1 MAHIDFLTITRK
13 QAGSLNT
20 ASDFNALVDKVNEL
34 VEAYNNAD
42 STSMDIAT
50 AVIVGVQ
57 QTYYYTGEPIVP
69 EIRVYVGGQAL
80 AYGVDYDM
88 QVEDNNEI
96 GTGKITIYGIG
107 KYVNS
112 KIVTFAIEGMK
123 YNLAYDANDYD
134 ITVPATHKVS
144 VLTAEDIPSK
154 TLARHQFLG
163 WFTSATGG
171 VQATVGTVLSE
182 DTTLYA
188 RFQQNLFNLSF
199 VSEHGT
205 APSTVSVGAIPDL
218 TASTYIL
225 TSDGYAFGGWY
236 TDQACTQAAVIGA
249 PIDADTT
256 LYAKWVS
263 LESTLTLV
271 GKYITAS
278 CHAGATVQLYKDG
291 VALSELTDEI
301 TAMATYSAVA
311 RAYNTNSAPETITIS
326 YDEDT
331 DKIQLTST
339 LGGVTILEGATLTDG
354 YIENVSSL
362 NTTITVTDGTNTSTI
377 IIENN
382 GN

>member
-1 MAHIDFLTITRK
+1 MAQIEFLTITRK

-42 STSMDIAT
+42 STSVDIAT
-50 AVIVGVQ
+50 AVVVGVQ

-69 EIRVYVGGQAL
+69 EIRVYVGGKAL
-80 AYGVDYDM
+80 AYGVDYDK
-88 QVEDNNEI
+88 QIEDNNEI

-112 KIVTFAIEGMK
+112 KVVTFAIEGMK

-144 VLTAEDIPSK
+144 VLTADDIPSK
-154 TLARHQFLG
+154 TLARYQFLG
-163 WFTSATGG
+163 WFTAATGG
-171 VQATVGTVLSE
+171 TQATVGTVLSE
-182 DTTLYA
+182 DTTLFA
-188 RFQQNLFNLSF
+188 RFQQNMFNLTF

-236 TDQACTQAAVIGA
+236 TDATCTQAAVSGT
-249 PIDADTT
+249 PLDADTT

-263 LESTLTLV
+263 LDVTLTIDDLV
-271 GKYITAS
+271 LTATGA
-278 CHAGATVQLYKDG
+278 AGATVTLYKDNT
-291 VALSELTDEI
+291 ALDSTSDNLTGTATYKATATAYGTTSSASTI
-301 TAMATYSAVA
+301 TATYDAA
-311 RAYNTNSAPETITIS
+311 A
-326 YDEDT
+326 DT
-331 DKIQLTST
+331 LSFAST
-339 LGGVTILEGATLTDG
+339 AGEVTVTGATLNDG
-354 YIENVSSL
+354 YVENVSTL
-362 NTTITVTDGTNTSTI
+362 NVVITVTDGTSTATI
-377 IIENN
+377 IIINATV
-382 GN
+382 

>member
-1 MAHIDFLTITRK
+1 MAQIEFLTITRK

-42 STSMDIAT
+42 STSVDIAT
-50 AVIVGVQ
+50 AVVVGVQ
-57 QTYYYTGEPIVP
+57 QTYYYTGDPIEP
-69 EIRVYVGGQAL
+69 ELRVYVGGKAL

-88 QVEDNNEI
+88 QIEDNNEI

-112 KIVTFAIEGMK
+112 KIVTFAIEGVK

-144 VLTAEDIPSK
+144 VLTAEDLPSK

-163 WFTSATGG
+163 WFTASAGG
-171 VQATVGTVLSE
+171 TQANVGTILAG

-188 RFQQNLFNLSF
+188 RFQQNLFSLTF
-199 VSEHGT
+199 VTDHGT

-218 TASTYIL
+218 TASTYII
-225 TSDGYAFGGWY
+225 SADGYAFDGWY
-236 TDQACTQAAVIGA
+236 TDAACTQAAVSGT

-263 LESTLTLV
+263 LEVTMTIDDLILTAT
-271 GKYITAS
+271 GA
-278 CHAGATVQLYKDG
+278 AEATVTLYKDNT
-291 VALSELTDEI
+291 ALDSTTDNLTA
-301 TAMATYSAVA
+301 TATYKATASA
-311 RAYNTNSAPETITIS
+311 YGTTSAAETITAA
-326 YDEDT
+326 YDADADT
-331 DKIQLTST
+331 LSFSST
-339 LGGVTILEGATLTDG
+339 AGEITVTGATLNEG
-354 YIENVSSL
+354 YVENVSTL
-362 NTTITVTDGTNTSTI
+362 NATIIVTDGTNTATI
-377 IIENN
+377 TITNATE
-382 GN
+382 

>member
-1 MAHIDFLTITRK
+1 MAQIEFLTITRK

-42 STSMDIAT
+42 STSVDIAT
-50 AVIVGVQ
+50 AVVVGVQ
-57 QTYYYTGEPIVP
+57 QTYYYTGDPIVP
-69 EIRVYVGGQAL
+69 ELRVYVGGKAL

-88 QVEDNNEI
+88 QIEDNNEI

-154 TLARHQFLG
+154 TLARHQFIG
-163 WFTSATGG
+163 WFTAATGG
-171 VQATVGTVLSE
+171 TQATVGTVLSE
-182 DTTLYA
+182 DTTLFA

-205 APSTVSVGAIPDL
+205 APSMVSVGAIPDL
-218 TASTYIL
+218 TASAYVL
-225 TSDGYAFGGWY
+225 SADGYAFGGWY
-236 TDQACTQAAVIGA
+236 TDQACTQAAVIGT
-249 PIDADTT
+249 PLDADTT

-263 LESTLTLV
+263 LDVTMTIDDMVLTAT
-271 GKYITAS
+271 GA
-278 CHAGATVQLYKDG
+278 AGATVTLYKDNT
-291 VALSELTDEI
+291 ALDSTSDNLTETATYMATASAYGTTSPASSI
-301 TAMATYSAVA
+301 TAT
-311 RAYNTNSAPETITIS
+311 
-326 YDEDT
+326 YDEEDDT
-331 DKIQLTST
+331 LSFAST
-339 LGGVTILEGATLTDG
+339 AGEVTVTGATLNEG
-354 YIENVSSL
+354 YVENVSTL
-362 NTTITVTDGTNTSTI
+362 NAVITVTDGTSTTTITI
-377 IIENN
+377 INTTV
-382 GN
+382 

>member
-1 MAHIDFLTITRK
+1 MAQIEFLTITRK

-42 STSMDIAT
+42 STSVDIAT
-50 AVIVGVQ
+50 AVVVGVQ
-57 QTYYYTGEPIVP
+57 QTYYYTGDPIEP
-69 EIRVYVGGQAL
+69 ELRVYVGGKAL

-88 QVEDNNEI
+88 QIEDNNEI

-218 TASTYIL
+218 TTSTYVL
-225 TSDGYAFGGWY
+225 SADGYAFGGWY
-236 TDQACTQAAVIGA
+236 TDAACTQAAVIGT
-249 PIDADTT
+249 PLDADTT

-263 LESTLTLV
+263 LDVTLTIEDLV
-271 GKYITAS
+271 LTTS
-278 CHAGATVQLYKDG
+278 CEQGATATLYKDNT
-291 VALSELTDEI
+291 ALDTLTDNI
-301 TAMATYSAVA
+301 TATASYKATASAYGTTSPA
-311 RAYNTNSAPETITIS
+311 STITVT
-326 YDEDT
+326 YDEADDT
-331 DKIQLTST
+331 LSFAST
-339 LGGVTILEGATLTDG
+339 AGEVTVTGATLNDG
-354 YIENVSSL
+354 YVENVSTL
-362 NTTITVTDGTNTSTI
+362 NAVITVTDGTSTATITI
-377 IIENN
+377 INTTV
-382 GN
+382 